1 MKKHTARNV
10 ILLVLAAAILIG
22 ACLFFFVFRKDLTAS
37 ALIYW
42 ADRFEQSGRY
52 NRTISLY
59 RQAQKLQPDNEDIPR
74 WLAQAY
80 ILSGN
85 YTKAEYTLVSA
96 ITRDPESVELYAE
109 LSRTYVAQDKLMDAE
124 QMLGSIANESVKSA
138 IEALRPATPV
148 LTPESGYYSEY
159 IDVSA
164 SSASGTVYL
173 TATSDFPSL
182 ETDLYTGPVTLPGG
196 ESTVIAISVDA
207 NGLVSRAAYAG
218 YTVGNVVEEVTL
230 EDRAIDAA
238 VREQLGKASSDALMS
253 DELWEIEA
261 FEVPA
266 EAQSLND
273 LTYFAGL
280 QSLTVHNAP
289 SSLDLSVIGKLTT
302 LRTLDLA
309 GCTLSQSMLE
319 TVGTL
324 PDLTSLTL
332 SNCAIESIN
341 PLVGLTKLELLDLT
355 NNTISDITAISS
367 MTELRELHLTNNPIS
382 SITYLNNCLKLERL
396 YMENCGISKLS
407 SLAGNTNLSELYA
420 SNNQLSDISVLAD
433 CTALSIIDLSEN
445 EISDISVLTNFPE
458 LVNFKANNNKI
469 TAVPKFDPETSK
481 LVQFS
486 ANYNEI
492 EDVSGFADLVYLN
505 YVRVDYNKV
514 KDVSCLKDCYNLIQI
529 DVWDNPVDT
538 DSIPELQDIG
548 IIVNYNPTYEPPTED
563 ADNA

>member
-1 MKKHTARNV
+1 MKKHTVRNV
-10 ILLVLAAAILIG
+10 ILLVLAAALLIG

-37 ALIYW
+37 VLIYGG
-42 ADRFEQSGRY
+42 DRFEQSGRY
-52 NRTISLY
+52 NRTIAFY
-59 RQAQKLQPDNEDIPR
+59 RQAQKLQPEDETIPR
-74 WLAQAY
+74 RLAKAY

-124 QMLGSIANESVKSA
+124 QMLGSIANESVKAA

-164 SSASGTVYL
+164 YSASGSVYL
-173 TATSDFPSL
+173 TATTDFPSL
-182 ETDLYTGPVTLPGG
+182 ATDLYTGPVTLPGG

-218 YTVGNVVEEVTL
+218 YTVGNVVEAVTF
-230 EDRAIDAA
+230 EDSAVDAA
-238 VREQLGKASSDALMS
+238 VREQLGKAASDEIMS
-253 DELWEIEA
+253 DELWEIEE
-261 FEVPA
+261 FTVP
-266 EAQSLND
+266 EETQSLSD
-273 LTYFAGL
+273 LRFFTGL
-280 QSLTVHNAP
+280 QTLTIHNAP
-289 SSLDLSVIGKLTT
+289 STLDLSIIGTLTT
-302 LRTLDLA
+302 LRTLDLT

-341 PLVGLTKLELLDLT
+341 PLVGLTKLKMLDLT
-355 NNTISDITAISS
+355 NNTISDITAVSS

-382 SITYLNNCLKLERL
+382 SITYLNNCLLLEKL
-396 YMENCGISKLS
+396 YVENCGISKLS

-420 SNNQLSDISVLAD
+420 SNNEISDISVLAD
-433 CTALSIIDLSEN
+433 CTALSVIDLSEN
-445 EISDISVLTNFPE
+445 KLSDISVLTNFPE
-458 LVNFKANNNKI
+458 LVNFKANNNQIK
-469 TAVPKFDPETSK
+469 AVPKFDPETSK

-492 EDVSGFADLVYLN
+492 EDVSGFAKLLYLN
-505 YVRVDYNKV
+505 YIRVDYNKV
-514 KDVSCLKDCYNLIQI
+514 KDISCLKDCYNIIQI

-538 DSIPELQDIG
+538 KSIPDLQEIG
-548 IIVNYNPTYEPPTED
+548 IIVNYNPTYEPPKE
-563 ADNA
+563 AA